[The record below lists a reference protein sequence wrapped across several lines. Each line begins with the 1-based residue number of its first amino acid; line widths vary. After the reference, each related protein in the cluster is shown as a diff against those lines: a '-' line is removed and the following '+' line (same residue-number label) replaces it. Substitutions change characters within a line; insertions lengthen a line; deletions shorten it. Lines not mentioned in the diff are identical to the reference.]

1 MPASKEVETIGQEI
15 ERIGRVGDPGLAYLG
30 DTKEAPEG
38 SLPAQTLRQR
48 QTMTNQIALITGASR
63 GLGRNMALHLAK
75 RGVHIIGT
83 YRSGAAEVDALKQE
97 IEAQGGK
104 AAMLALDVTNTGSF
118 QAFADTVADTLKASF
133 GRERFD
139 FLVNNAGNGI
149 AANFV
154 DATEDQFDLLVTT
167 HLRGPIFLT
176 QKLLPLIEDGGRI
189 LNVSSGFVRFTLPG
203 YSIYGAMKAAVEVL
217 TRFMAVELGVRKIR
231 VNAIAPG
238 AIATDFGG
246 GAVRDNRDVNA
257 YVAQSIALGRVGLPD
272 DIGGAVAA
280 ILSDDM
286 GWANGTTFDISGGQ
300 LL

>member
-1 MPASKEVETIGQEI
+1 M
-15 ERIGRVGDPGLAYLG
+15 
-30 DTKEAPEG
+30 TK
-38 SLPAQTLRQR
+38 
-48 QTMTNQIALITGASR
+48 QIALITGASR

-75 RGVHIIGT
+75 RGIHIIGT
-83 YRSGAAEVDALKQE
+83 YRSGAAEAETLKQE
-97 IEAQGGK
+97 IESQGGK
-104 AAMLALDVTNTGSF
+104 AAMLPLDITDTANFPFFSNTL
-118 QAFADTVADTLKASF
+118 TETLKTDF

-139 FLVNNAGNGI
+139 FLINNAGNGLF
-149 AANFV
+149 ANYI
-154 DATEDQFDLLVTT
+154 DATEEQFASLVAT

-176 QKLLPLIEDGGRI
+176 QKLLPLVEDGGRI

-203 YSIYGAMKAAVEVL
+203 YSAYAAVKAAVEVL
-217 TRFMAVELGVRKIR
+217 TRYMAVELGSRQIR

-246 GAVRDNRDVNA
+246 GAVRDNKDVHA
-257 YVAQSIALGRVGLPD
+257 YVAQGIALGRVGLPD

-286 GWANGTTFDISGGQ
+286 AWANGTTFDISGGQ

>member
-1 MPASKEVETIGQEI
+1 MT
-15 ERIGRVGDPGLAYLG
+15 
-30 DTKEAPEG
+30 TK
-38 SLPAQTLRQR
+38 
-48 QTMTNQIALITGASR
+48 IALITGASR

-83 YRSGAAEVDALKQE
+83 YRSGAAEARTLKQE
-97 IEAQGGK
+97 IEALGGK
-104 AAMLALDVTNTGSF
+104 ATLLELDITETAGYP
-118 QAFADTVADTLKASF
+118 AFTSAVADTLKNDF

-139 FLVNNAGNGI
+139 FLINNAGNGLF
-149 AANFV
+149 ANFV
-154 DATEDQFDLLVTT
+154 DATEDQFASLVAT

-176 QKLLPLIEDGGRI
+176 QKLLPQLEDGGRI

-203 YSIYGAMKAAVEVL
+203 YSVYAAVKAALEVL
-217 TRFMAVELGVRKIR
+217 TRYMAVELGSRQIR

-246 GAVRDNRDVNA
+246 GAVRDNKDVNA
-257 YVAQSIALGRVGLPD
+257 YVAQGIALGRVGLPD

-286 GWANGTTFDISGGQ
+286 SWANGTTFDISGGQ